1 MSQRPGTPFDNPMG
15 SMMDMIRGNP
25 TTPLVK
31 GGPKD
36 TLGNAMEQGQAIGKG
51 IRMAGEALRTA
62 FGGGAITGESA
73 GRRQPTEQMMI
84 GNPMAHPMAADSVK
98 MPQDLQ
104 AGYMHMNRFG
114 SPLPMHGLGTPGRT
128 SIANMMQDQ
137 NFMAYHKAII
147 GNRNPM
153 GMSRIPFGAIA

>member
-1 MSQRPGTPFDNPMG
+1 MSQRPGTPFDNPGSVRDIIMG
-15 SMMDMIRGNP
+15 RER
-25 TTPLVK
+25 
-31 GGPKD
+31 PKD
-36 TLGNAMEQGQAIGKG
+36 TLTNAAEQGQAIGKG

-73 GRRQPTEQMMI
+73 DRRSPTEQTII

-114 SPLPMHGLGTPGRT
+114 SPLPIHGLGTPGRT
-128 SIANMMQDQ
+128 SMANMMQDQ
-137 NFMAYHKAII
+137 NFMAYHRAII

>member
-1 MSQRPGTPFDNPMG
+1 MMPGMFAPPQKPMPDTIEQ
-15 SMMDMIRGNP
+15 SIERGKAIS
-25 TTPLVK
+25 K
-31 GGPKD
+31 GV
-36 TLGNAMEQGQAIGKG
+36 
-51 IRMAGEALRTA
+51 RMAGEALRTA

-73 GRRQPTEQMMI
+73 DRRLAKEEMSI
-84 GNPMAHPMAADSVK
+84 GTPMAHPMAADSVK

-114 SPLPMHGLGTPGRT
+114 SPLPIHGLGTPSRT
-128 SIANMMQDQ
+128 GLANMIQDQ

-153 GMSRIPFGAIA
+153 GMSKIPFGAIA

>member
-1 MSQRPGTPFDNPMG
+1 MSQRPGTPFDNPGSVRDIIMG
-15 SMMDMIRGNP
+15 RER
-25 TTPLVK
+25 
-31 GGPKD
+31 PKD
-36 TLGNAMEQGQAIGKG
+36 TLTNAAEQGQAIGKG

-114 SPLPMHGLGTPGRT
+114 SPLPIHGLGTPGRT
-128 SIANMMQDQ
+128 AMANMMQDQ
-137 NFMAYHKAII
+137 NFMAYHNAII
-147 GNRNPM
+147 GARNPM
-153 GMSRIPFGAIA
+153 GMSRVPFGMGVKDF

>member
-1 MSQRPGTPFDNPMG
+1 MFAPDKKPFPPFGTSGPTNPNVL
-15 SMMDMIRGNP
+15 IPP
-25 TTPLVK
+25 T
-31 GGPKD
+31 D
-36 TLGNAMEQGQAIGKG
+36 TLDQARKQGQMIGKG

-73 GRRQPTEQMMI
+73 DRRAPTEQMTI

-104 AGYMHMNRFG
+104 AGYVHMNRFG
-114 SPLPMHGLGTPGRT
+114 SPLPIHGLGTPGRT

-137 NFMAYHKAII
+137 NFMAYHRAII
-147 GNRNPM
+147 GNRNPVPL
-153 GMSRIPFGAIA
+153 SKVPFGAIA